1 MVVIMQTGTLV
12 PVCKFGDKLVNE
24 KILKFLKKVYTN
36 CKLCGII
43 QIQLLLVR
51 WLIDI
56 GPLNYTI
63 DLREVVLL

>member
-12 PVCKFGDKLVNE
+12 SVCKFGDKLVNE

-43 QIQLLLVR
+43 
-51 WLIDI
+51 
-56 GPLNYTI
+56 
-63 DLREVVLL
+63 